1 MEQRGAASQRVVW
14 KAVAFVSGLAAAAGV
29 RRAATLVWRTSKH
42 EDPPVHPGSR
52 RVRLRDALTWAVSVA
67 VGAAV
72 ARVVAERAAAA
83 AWNAATGEPPPEL
96 TD

>member
-1 MEQRGAASQRVVW
+1 MEQDPARERVAW
-14 KAVAFVSGLAAAAGV
+14 KAVAFASGLAAAATV
-29 RRAATLVWRTSKH
+29 RRAAASVWRTRMH

-52 RVRLRDALTWAVSVA
+52 RVRMRDALTWAVSVA

-83 AWNAATGEPPPEL
+83 AWSAATGEPPPEL
-96 TD
+96 AD